1 MMDAPVRSVRDPIER
16 VRAEYLEMPG
26 LRLTSEQL
34 ARLCGID
41 RGMCDLVLEALIDRK
56 VLALGSDGR
65 YGRLTG
71 GESIRPRRARADL
84 AAATRPRK
92 AS

>member
-1 MMDAPVRSVRDPIER
+1 MMDASVRSVRDLVER

-41 RGMCDLVLEALIDRK
+41 RGMCDLVLEALSDRK
-56 VLALGSDGR
+56 FLALGSDGR

-71 GESIRPRRARADL
+71 GESIQTRRARADL
-84 AAATRPRK
+84 DASTRPRK